1 MHRLFVTSG
10 IKLLP
15 YSNATCQGGG
25 EDRLERVALS
35 LPNPSV
41 DGAVSAGAVINLSPW
56 RRGVATG
63 ISTDVPALCTWALQ
77 PCRRWMGSSKMLTPW
92 NPSQRR
98 RSNPTCGGPLCAH
111 WCLVGKEE
119 SAHRHPRGGGSLHS
133 CRGGEG
139 VSGSLVPTQ
148 RRRRRRRRI
157 RGRQHGRWRGEV
169 GETKG
174 DDTKEGKGTGQNV
187 IDSGRSGTR
196 MRPGKVSA
204 RVGPAGMHGWVTQII
219 RFW

>member
-1 MHRLFVTSG
+1 VTSG

-15 YSNATCQGGG
+15 FSNATCQGGG
-25 EDRLERVALS
+25 EDRLERVALP

-56 RRGVATG
+56 RGVATG

-92 NPSQRR
+92 NPSQCR
-98 RSNPTCGGPLCAH
+98 RSNPTCGGPLCAR
-111 WCLVGKEE
+111 WCLVGKEEE

-139 VSGSLVPTQ
+139 GSGSLVPAQ
-148 RRRRRRRRI
+148 RRRRRRI

-169 GETKG
+169 GEAKG

-187 IDSGRSGTR
+187 IDRGRSGTR
-196 MRPGKVSA
+196 MRPAQRLCMGGYA
-204 RVGPAGMHGWVTQII
+204 WGG
-219 RFW
+219 